1 MGIGNQ
7 DQTAF
12 AFEGSWREYIP
23 IAATNLFLTVIT
35 LGVYRFW
42 ATTRERQYLWRN
54 TRFIDDNL
62 EWTGLGKELLIGFLF
77 AIFLIMPPLL
87 FINIYFQ
94 RMLINNQEDLAVA
107 LLGLTYFF
115 ILFIGGLARF
125 RGLRYR
131 LSRTYWHGIHG
142 GSDDP
147 GLRYGI
153 SYLWKYVVGYLAMGL
168 LIPWSMARLWK
179 ERWEGMSFGP
189 LQFSSSP
196 SWKRL
201 MKRFLLFYLSPIL
214 IVLALVAVAIPATM
228 FGSGLN
234 ESDSP
239 ITMFLIGVSGLVLI
253 YGLLGLIA
261 IAFYAKFFR
270 EVVNTLELGTLSFEF
285 TARSSDWFKFIGV
298 TVLIYIAAFS
308 IAAAVIAP
316 FIGFDVFRKYLE
328 TGASGLNI
336 IPLLAIG
343 LVASIPLGFASAINK
358 FRNWRFFIRYLEAGG
373 EVSLDAFTQS
383 TTKGMRQGE
392 GLLDA
397 FDVGAI

>member
-12 AFEGSWREYIP
+12 AFEGSWREYAP
-23 IAATNLFLTVIT
+23 IALTNLFLTIVT

-54 TRFIDDNL
+54 TRFIDDHL

-77 AIFLIMPPLL
+77 VTALITPPLL
-87 FINIYFQ
+87 FLNIYFQ
-94 RMLINNQEDLAVA
+94 RMMLNNQEGLALSIFA
-107 LLGLTYFF
+107 LIYIFL
-115 ILFIGGLARF
+115 LFLGGLARF

-147 GLRYGI
+147 GFRYGL

-168 LIPWSMARLWK
+168 LVPWSMARLWK

-189 LQFSSSP
+189 LAFVSSP
-196 SWKRL
+196 RWESL
-201 MKRFLLFYLSPIL
+201 MKRYLLFYLSPIL
-214 IVLALVAVAIPATM
+214 MIFAGAIVAIPAIM
-228 FGSGLN
+228 LSSGSN
-234 ESDSP
+234 
-239 ITMFLIGVSGLVLI
+239 GVSSPVTAAVIGIGSVVLI
-253 YGLLGLIA
+253 YGMLGLIA
-261 IAFYAKFFR
+261 VAFYAKFFR
-270 EVVNTLELGTLSFEF
+270 EVVNTLSLGGLDFEF

-298 TVLIYIAAFS
+298 TVLIYIVAFS
-308 IAAAVIAP
+308 IAAAILAP
-316 FIGFDVFRKYLE
+316 FISFDALQKYMA
-328 TGASGLNI
+328 TGGTSTNI
-336 IPLLAIG
+336 LTILAVG
-343 LVASIPLGFASAINK
+343 LVASIPLGFASAINQ
-358 FRNWRFFIRYLEAGG
+358 FRNWRFFIRHLEAGG

-383 TTKGMRQGE
+383 TTKSMRQGE